1 MARGKGA
8 EKKNGNGANLG
19 FEESAKLEKAIRGNL
34 RRVGYGW

>member
-19 FEESAKLEKAIRGNL
+19 FEESAKLEKAIRENP
-34 RRVGYGW
+34 RKVCCGW